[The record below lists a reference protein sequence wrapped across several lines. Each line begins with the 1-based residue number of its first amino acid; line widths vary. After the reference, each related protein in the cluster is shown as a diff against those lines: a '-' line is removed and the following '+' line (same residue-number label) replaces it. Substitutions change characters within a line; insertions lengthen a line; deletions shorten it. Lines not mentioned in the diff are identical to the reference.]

1 MALCRNHANFLCIV
15 ISGSELE
22 GDGLKMILGL
32 EKNFIFNNL
41 NLSHEFD
48 LDIEGTIEFDG

>member
-1 MALCRNHANFLCIV
+1 V

>member
-1 MALCRNHANFLCIV
+1 MVLCRNHANFLFII
-15 ISGSELE
+15 ISGTELK
-22 GDGLKMILGL
+22 GDGLKLILGL